1 MSAFKRGGLICSTQ
15 HPLLYDHRI
24 FKIFKIF
31 KIFNSTFHPN
41 TLHLMRRANPVL
53 TNYLA
58 GLKSECQGLLRSA
71 GNVVINFGLQWSLQ
85 TTAKLKSSIESD
97 LSVHT
102 GRRKHRHP
110 ENTQCWC
117 KCLGPLS
124 QENEEYKISTKSLNH
139 QHVSTFFIMIQCLKR
154 SPLNPR
160 PRPRPSSSLASTAA
174 LASRSRW
181 TIALWPFSAATS
193 SGVAPQDPARPTRT
207 QDPTKGRK
215 LWKNF
220 GHFRNCDHS
229 KTVLTCLEAMRLF
242 KTSC

>member
-1 MSAFKRGGLICSTQ
+1 MPGSIAQRWKCCHQFWIAMVTPNYGKTKIVNRKWLVCT
-15 HPLLYDHRI
+15 HR
-24 FKIFKIF
+24 
-31 KIFNSTFHPN
+31 
-41 TLHLMRRANPVL
+41 AQ
-53 TNYLA
+53 
-58 GLKSECQGLLRSA
+58 E
-71 GNVVINFGLQWSLQ
+71 
-85 TTAKLKSSIESD
+85 
-97 LSVHT
+97 
-102 GRRKHRHP
+102 HRHP